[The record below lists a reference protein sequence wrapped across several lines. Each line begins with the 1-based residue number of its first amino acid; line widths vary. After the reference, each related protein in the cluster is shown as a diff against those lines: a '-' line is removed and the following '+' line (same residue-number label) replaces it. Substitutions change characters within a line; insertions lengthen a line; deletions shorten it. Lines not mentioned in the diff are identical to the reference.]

1 VTPPAALARAGPDAR
16 ADSWD
21 VVGGPPFLIVPGIDG
36 SGSTHWQSHWER
48 ALPGAERVDQTDW
61 SRPDLGRWTARLA
74 DAVARRPGA
83 VLVAHSL
90 GCALVAHFAALTGG
104 GDVAVA
110 LLVASADVDQDPL
123 ASRVLTGFA
132 PMPCRKLAFESVV
145 VASRNDP
152 FVTFER
158 AKALAGV
165 LGAAVADVG
174 HAGHINIESVHGP
187 WIEGLAYLR
196 ELNSARRD
204 TAVELR

>member
-1 VTPPAALARAGPDAR
+1 
-16 ADSWD
+16 
-21 VVGGPPFLIVPGIDG
+21 
-36 SGSTHWQSHWER
+36 
-48 ALPGAERVDQTDW
+48 
-61 SRPDLGRWTARLA
+61 
-74 DAVARRPGA
+74 
-83 VLVAHSL
+83 
-90 GCALVAHFAALTGG
+90 
-104 GDVAVA
+104 VA